1 MRSIEWVNQLP
12 GLLCSS
18 HFIYIEH
25 VSGESSATVVENFA
39 CICPGCT
46 KISAY
51 DKCLLLKH
59 EPGVSWRIR
68 VSVVCQTQGYMEA
81 ARAFLYKLID
91 LVNEDVKRLTR
102 RSQHQHRY

>member
-1 MRSIEWVNQLP
+1 MRSKEWVNQLP

-25 VSGESSATVVENFA
+25 VSGESPATVVENFA

-46 KISAY
+46 KNSAY

-59 EPGVSWRIR
+59 EPVEVLQIFRGLHI
-68 VSVVCQTQGYMEA
+68 QA
-81 ARAFLYKLID
+81 I
-91 LVNEDVKRLTR
+91 
-102 RSQHQHRY
+102 

>member
-25 VSGESSATVVENFA
+25 ESGESPATVVENFA

-51 DKCLLLKH
+51 DKCLPLKH
-59 EPGVSWRIR
+59 EPVEVLQIF
-68 VSVVCQTQGYMEA
+68 Q
-81 ARAFLYKLID
+81 
-91 LVNEDVKRLTR
+91 
-102 RSQHQHRY
+102 RSAYSSNLALSIT